1 MARNDENKSKASAG
15 RTAGAAA
22 GTGAAAGSR
31 APRGGSGSGSG
42 RASGKGGKSAKKAAA
57 DKRGPGKRAGKKP
70 RFAMSRDERRAAR
83 RGVALRVVA
92 VAAVLL
98 LTLALAL
105 VVGTDEYRPAAVGW
119 IPFIGVVTAIVLAF
133 LYLQILKRSIKLLEK
148 SNIKDCERN
157 EDVRFKVRF
166 SNRCPLFFFRME
178 AHFFTA
184 DLYGRPVS
192 HRATTI
198 SLAPFEKYDMPFTTR
213 FEHIGIY
220 TAGLDRVV
228 IYDFLRLFSCSI
240 EGPKRQ
246 RIQVV
251 PRLVPVSNIDFSN
264 KSAVETTKA
273 ARSVLSDSMD
283 YAAVREYA
291 YGDPMKNVHWKLS
304 ARSEGLMTKLFEVYT
319 NPGVAVMLDFYGPGQ
334 SALSLMR
341 MFDAVVESGFSIARY
356 AQWRGMD
363 TEVHYVD
370 RVGNPVRRTTWRQ
383 TDLPQV
389 IGEMPRF
396 SNDPRYEKDAIDLI
410 RNQIHS
416 TYGQN
421 NVIVCT
427 ANLSARMIE
436 VVVEAKMRR
445 RDPLLIAVVPRGLE
459 GRERDEWLAPLGRLD
474 AEAIPY
480 KVICDADELS
490 GKAVKKHG

>member
-1 MARNDENKSKASAG
+1 MAKQNKKSKAQA
-15 RTAGAAA
+15 RRDET
-22 GTGAAAGSR
+22 
-31 APRGGSGSGSG
+31 
-42 RASGKGGKSAKKAAA
+42 KLK
-57 DKRGPGKRAGKKP
+57 GKKH
-70 RFAMSRDERRAAR
+70 RFAMSRDERKAAK
-83 RGVALRVVA
+83 RGVVLRVVA
-92 VAAVLL
+92 CVVVLL

-105 VVGTDEYRPAAVGW
+105 LVGTDEYRPAAVGW
-119 IPFIGVVTAIVLAF
+119 IPFIGVCTAIVLAF
-133 LYLQILKRSIKLLEK
+133 VYLQILKHSIKLLER
-148 SNIKDCERN
+148 SNAHDCERN

-166 SNRCPLFFFRME
+166 VNRSPLFFFRME

-240 EGPKRQ
+240 EGPKAQ

-251 PRLVPVSNIDFSN
+251 PRLVPVSNFEFSN
-264 KSAVETTKA
+264 DAVVETTKA

-304 ARSEGLMTKLFEVYT
+304 ARTEGLMTKLFETYT
-319 NPGVAVMLDFYGPGQ
+319 NPGVAVLLDFYGPGQ
-334 SALSLMR
+334 SALTLMR

-370 RVGNPVRRTTWRQ
+370 RAGERMRRTSWRQ
-383 TDLPQV
+383 TDLPNIV
-389 IGEMPRF
+389 SEMPRF
-396 SNDPRYEKDAIDLI
+396 SNDPHREKDAIELLEG
-410 RNQIHS
+410 QINS

-421 NVIVCT
+421 NLVICT
-427 ANLSARMIE
+427 ANLSARMVETI
-436 VVVEAKMRR
+436 VVAKMRR
-445 RDPLLIAVVPRGLE
+445 RDPILIAVVPRGLE
-459 GRERDEWLAPLGRLD
+459 GRERDQWLAPLARLD
-474 AEAIPY
+474 AEGIPY
-480 KVICDADELS
+480 KVIVEADELS
-490 GKAVKKHG
+490 GKGASNGK